1 MSQTK
6 GSQNRVFIACFEN
19 RIIKTHSGIMKE
31 NTKQTRGKTKKEML
45 EISKN
50 GTVSVKHDG
59 YGFLE
64 RGFARPNDN
73 CELFPDCGCQRR
85 CTAIDNWAQD
95 LEAEMMSL
103 PHIEAADLFLVRQFI
118 KFLTFQVVVDRWLIK
133 AGITKEKDGDL
144 KFQGIFD
151 KYFFLSNNLQRL
163 ADRLGL
169 SPAGRKQLKSSGK
182 LNDVAAAL
190 AEIKQG

>member
-1 MSQTK
+1 
-6 GSQNRVFIACFEN
+6 
-19 RIIKTHSGIMKE
+19 MKS
-31 NTKQTRGKTKKEML
+31 KKRGKSKEEMI

-50 GTVSVKHDG
+50 GTVSVKHYG
-59 YGFLE
+59 YSFLE
-64 RGFARPNDN
+64 RGFALPNDN

-133 AGITKEKDGDL
+133 AGITTEKDGDL

-169 SPAGRKQLKSSGK
+169 SPAGRKHLKSSGK

>member
-1 MSQTK
+1 
-6 GSQNRVFIACFEN
+6 
-19 RIIKTHSGIMKE
+19 MKE